1 MDVLQSILNFNLDN
15 SIASLLGIEKQ
26 VYHFG
31 KNTANKIV
39 DTIGF
44 NTINIHCNTI
54 SGIKDNDNDSDILYT
69 VNLTEPPG
77 FMIVNFP
84 ANVLYQNVKTDR
96 IKYIEFSVRDE
107 NGDGLCFNLHLV

>member
-1 MDVLQSILNFNLDN
+1 MKCMMDVLQSILNFNLDN
-15 SIASLLGIEKQ
+15 SIASFNEQ

-44 NTINIHCNTI
+44 NTINIYCNTI
-54 SGIKDNDNDSDILYT
+54 SGMKDNGNDSDILYT
-69 VNLTEPPG
+69 VNLTILYQ
-77 FMIVNFP
+77 FCII
-84 ANVLYQNVKTDR
+84 VLYQNFKTDR